1 MIMPC
6 SIRSLVYILRLC
18 LVRLKIK
25 NKIEQV
31 YGKTI
36 PNEELAY
43 IAVHIQSLTRSIRLT
58 NLEVL

>member
-1 MIMPC
+1 M
-6 SIRSLVYILRLC
+6 
-18 LVRLKIK
+18 RLKIK

-43 IAVHIQSLTRSIRLT
+43 LAVHIESLTRSIRLA